1 MSSTRKSMATPSRD
15 NGTDV
20 YVVKTVSAPASRND
34 AMDMRVQT
42 EPLIPRVQYAE
53 ETNFR
58 ALMSGIASD
67 FEKGFRTGA

>member
-1 MSSTRKSMATPSRD
+1 M
-15 NGTDV
+15 G
-20 YVVKTVSAPASRND
+20 
-34 AMDMRVQT
+34 MRVQT

-58 ALMSGIASD
+58 AQVSGIASD